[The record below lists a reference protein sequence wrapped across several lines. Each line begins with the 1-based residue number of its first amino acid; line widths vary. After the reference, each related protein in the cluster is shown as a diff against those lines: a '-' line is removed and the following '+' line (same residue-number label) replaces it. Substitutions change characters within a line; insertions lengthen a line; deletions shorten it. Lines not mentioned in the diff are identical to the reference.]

1 MTQVPGLDSPT
12 PSESLAPDATDRPSE
27 VPPRVD
33 AGPPIQS
40 NRPKRSWAY
49 RILSFGLTAAAI
61 GIGYWTRDRWEP
73 ALEAWIRPAAASP
86 KREKPQPLVTTAN
99 AKKESVSQYINCLGT
114 VTAFNSVVVKSRVD
128 GELVEVAY
136 QEGQMVEAGQLLARI
151 DPRAFEAARDQAIGQ
166 LQRDLAAL
174 ELARLNYERSKNLTS
189 DTSLSQQE
197 RDEFAAV
204 FKQAQAVVEVDQAAV
219 ANAQLQLQ
227 YTHIVA
233 PISGRVGLRLVDQGN
248 VIKASDPNGLA
259 VITQLQPISIVFPIP
274 QDEIPRVQQQ
284 LAASSEVPVYA
295 YDRSFK
301 EMLAKGTL
309 TAIDNQVDATTGTL
323 RLKAQF
329 DNTAENLFP
338 NQFVNIRLLVKQW
351 DDSIVVPSSAVQRGA
366 DFLYV
371 YVVGEDSTVDVAKV
385 QVAFSEAGKSVIAS
399 GLSEGQVVVT
409 EGTDKLQPK
418 SKVTLPGARPEG
430 AAKDGQAGEGKR
442 RGGPNEA
449 AAAAAP
455 SSESKRAP

>member
-1 MTQVPGLDSPT
+1 MTQVPGLDSPA

-27 VPPRVD
+27 MPPRVD
-33 AGPPIQS
+33 AGAPTQS

-61 GIGYWTRDRWEP
+61 GIGVWTRDRWEP
-73 ALEAWIRPAAASP
+73 TLEAWIRPAAASGRP
-86 KREKPQPLVTTAN
+86 KPRPPLVTTAI
-99 AKKESVSQYINCLGT
+99 AKKESVSQFINCLGT
-114 VTAFNSVVVKSRVD
+114 VTAFNSVVVKSRVEV
-128 GELVEVAY
+128 ELMEFAY

-151 DPRAFEAARDQAIGQ
+151 DPRAFEAARDQALGQ
-166 LQRDLAAL
+166 LQRDRAAL

-219 ANAQLQLQ
+219 ANAELQLQ

-233 PISGRVGLRLVDQGN
+233 PIRGRVGLRLVDQGN

-259 VITQLQPISIVFPIP
+259 VITQLKPISIVFPIP
-274 QDEIPRVQQQ
+274 QDEIPRVQRQ
-284 LAASSEVPVYA
+284 LVASNAVPVYA

-301 EMLAKGTL
+301 ELLAEGTL
-309 TAIDNQVDATTGTL
+309 TAIDNQVDSTTGTL

-351 DDSIVVPSSAVQRGA
+351 DDSIVIPSSAVQRGA

-371 YVVGEDSTVDVAKV
+371 YVVGEDATVDVAKV

-418 SKVTLPGARPEG
+418 GKVTLPGARPEG
-430 AAKDGQAGEGKR
+430 AAKPDQAGEGNR
-442 RGGPNEA
+442 RGGPNDA
-449 AAAAAP
+449 ATSPAP